1 MAIPALKIV
10 IASVTTG
17 IFLWIPL
24 RLLDQFVFDTTR
36 TLPLIGLSTSV
47 LIIGLTV
54 YLILAKLLRID
65 QLSAVLSIT
74 QKIGNWRQVLSE
86 SEEVLE
92 PTAGEA

>member
-1 MAIPALKIV
+1 MD
-10 IASVTTG
+10 SVE
-17 IFLWIPL
+17 II
-24 RLLDQFVFDTTR
+24 DQFVFDTTR

-92 PTAGEA
+92 PTAGEG